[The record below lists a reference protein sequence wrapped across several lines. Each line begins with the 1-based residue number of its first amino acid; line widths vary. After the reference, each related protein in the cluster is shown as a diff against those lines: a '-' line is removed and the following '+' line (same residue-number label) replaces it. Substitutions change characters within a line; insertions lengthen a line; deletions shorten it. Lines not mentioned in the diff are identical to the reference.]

1 MASGG
6 DAGVTA
12 HSSAPEQL
20 AYWMRSVSALV
31 IPLLVVAVLIYAAH
45 RKVAVYEEF
54 AKGAKDGVSVALR
67 ILPFL
72 VGMYVAIGVLRSSG
86 ALDLAMSALSPLLTT
101 LGVPTE
107 VVPLALIRP
116 LSGSGSLGVLADLL
130 SVHGPD
136 SLIGRMASTI
146 QGSCDTTFYIVTVY
160 FGAVGIRRFRHAIT
174 VGLLADLVGFAAAV
188 AVCKLVFG

>member
-1 MASGG
+1 M
-6 DAGVTA
+6 TA